1 MTGLTSV
8 PVDDRPTATQATI
21 AHWAFDTMVV
31 IGSLLIL
38 LALWY
43 GWCRVRQHRLP
54 ASPWFFRGAAC
65 AGVASV
71 VAVECGWITAE
82 VGRQPWIVYRHMRIA
97 EAVTATRSTSLW
109 IMLGTVVVVYVFI
122 FGSLLAVLLKMRTN
136 WRLDDARGP
145 AGERTGEPEAD
156 TPYGPRAR
164 VPAGDP
170 PPDGGTAPGPAEDGR
185 P

>member
-1 MTGLTSV
+1 
-8 PVDDRPTATQATI
+8 
-21 AHWAFDTMVV
+21 MVV

-43 GWCRVRQHRLP
+43 GWCRSCGNTGCP
-54 ASPWFFRGAAC
+54 PSPWFFRAAAC

-71 VAVECGWITAE
+71 IAVECGWITAE

-109 IMLGTVVVVYVFI
+109 IMLGLVIVVYVFI
-122 FGSLLAVLLKMRTN
+122 FGSLLAVLLKMRTG
-136 WRLDDARGP
+136 WRLVDARRA
-145 AGERTGEPEAD
+145 AGEWTDEPESD

-170 PPDGGTAPGPAEDGR
+170 PSDGGTGAGQDEDGR